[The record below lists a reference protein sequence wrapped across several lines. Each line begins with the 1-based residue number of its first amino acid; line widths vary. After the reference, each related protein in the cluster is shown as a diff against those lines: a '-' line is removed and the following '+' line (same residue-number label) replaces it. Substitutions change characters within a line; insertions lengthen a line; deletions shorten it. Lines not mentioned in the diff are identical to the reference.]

1 MVKKI
6 FFLIIFFQLF
16 LLHSENLEKFWKS
29 LLVIRPGILD
39 FGNSTVEELF
49 KDKRFKKN
57 KDLDGTETIIEY
69 GEITLNGNKV
79 DIPIISKNNFKEIGE
94 MEFRFLYT
102 NEYVVLYEV
111 YLANYDK
118 FQFNTYKDFG
128 EIVYIL
134 QLYNELIFDVVYK
147 ITNERVWINDN
158 GKYYII
164 DKDNNINS
172 DFVLDMKPEFN
183 KDNMALVE
191 FNDKW
196 SIITL
201 EGKYVIEPLSDSI
214 PIYFNYKNTDEL
226 NKYDLK
232 ECKIFIQE
240 IDSYLRFFNINQ
252 EYYRKLIE
260 AKEVLNLRIDYL
272 NKRAQLYENNKES
285 IDKIELEILKLT
297 KQNSS
302 LSNKNIQTKAIIGF
316 VIPTIVFGV
325 TGLAGLGVI
334 YYSSPAGASIN
345 GINTPLNSYYD
356 IGTPGFTLLMSGIGL
371 LSGGFTLCLTFGI
384 CAGSIKK
391 IFKNKIENNN
401 NKIKKFESE
410 KENLLSESKI
420 NLRFYDN
427 TFELS
432 WAYNF

>member
-6 FFLIIFFQLF
+6 FFLIIFIQLF

-29 LLVIRPGILD
+29 LLVIRPGISDL
-39 FGNSTVEELF
+39 GNYTVEELF

-57 KDLDGTETIIEY
+57 KELDGTEVILEY

-79 DIPIISKNNFKEIGE
+79 DIPIISKKNFKEIGI
-94 MEFRFLYT
+94 MKFRFLYT
-102 NEYVVLYEV
+102 NDYVVLYEV
-111 YLANYDK
+111 YLANYDN
-118 FQFNTYKDFG
+118 FQFNTYKEFG

-134 QLYNELIFDVVYK
+134 QIYNELIIDVVYK

-164 DKDNNINS
+164 DKDNNIYS

-183 KDNMALVE
+183 KDNMALVK
-191 FNDKW
+191 FNKKW

-201 EGKYVIEPLSDSI
+201 EGKYIIGPLSDSI
-214 PIYFNYKNTDEL
+214 PIYFSYNNTDEL

-240 IDSYLRFFNINQ
+240 IDSYLQFFNLNQ
-252 EYYRKLIE
+252 EYYNKLIE
-260 AKEVLNLRIDYL
+260 AKEIFNLRIDYL

-285 IDKIELEILKLT
+285 IDKIELEILKLNN
-297 KQNSS
+297 QNSY
-302 LSNKNIQTKAIIGF
+302 LSNKNIQNKAIMGF
-316 VIPTIVFGV
+316 VVPTIVSGV
-325 TGLAGLGVI
+325 TGIVGLGLLFFM
-334 YYSSPAGASIN
+334 SPGVSIPK
-345 GINTPLNSYYD
+345 IDPSFKSYE
-356 IGTPGFTLLMSGIGL
+356 IGTPGFSLLMSGVGL

-391 IFKNKIENNN
+391 IYN
-401 NKIKKFESE
+401 NKIKENNSKIKKLESE
-410 KENLLSESKI
+410 KENFLSESKI